1 MLKVVTLKE
10 IERVFEILEDVGLS
24 REAVVIPL
32 KPAHPGR
39 VRLLPDQR
47 LEIVLDSEAPLD
59 ESLAEV
65 RRAIVAILDGG
76 TGDRLRRADD

>member
-1 MLKVVTLKE
+1 MLKVVTIKE
-10 IERVFEILEDVGLS
+10 IERVFEILDEFGLS

-39 VRLLPDQR
+39 VRLLPDDR

-59 ESLAEV
+59 ESLAVV
-65 RRAIVAILDGG
+65 RKGISDILAGEAG
-76 TGDRLRRADD
+76 QALKRADD

>member
-32 KPAHPGR
+32 KPTHPGR